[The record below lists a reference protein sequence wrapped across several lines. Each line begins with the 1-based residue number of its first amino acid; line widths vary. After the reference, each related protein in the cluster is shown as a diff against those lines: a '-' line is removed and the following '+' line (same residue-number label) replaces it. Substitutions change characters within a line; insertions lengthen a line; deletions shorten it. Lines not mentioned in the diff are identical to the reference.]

1 MDTVE
6 VEPAPER
13 TNRRAYD
20 ALKRSIDL
28 IAALFGGLVLLPLVG
43 LAMLAVR
50 LDSPGGAI
58 FSQTRVGRDGKLFRC
73 LKLRTM
79 RVGTP
84 HLPTHEVGA
93 TQITSLGRFLR
104 RSKLDELPQLWNVLK
119 GEMSLV
125 GPRPC
130 LPGQELLVSLRLRQ
144 GALSVR
150 PGITGLAQV
159 QGVDM
164 SDPEK
169 LAAIDADYV
178 CRRSLSLDLN
188 ILRRTLPF

>member
-1 MDTVE
+1 MTVD
-6 VEPAPER
+6 VARER
-13 TNRRAYD
+13 PNRRPYD
-20 ALKRSIDL
+20 VLKRSMDFC
-28 IAALFGGLVLLPLVG
+28 AALFGGLVVLPFLLA
-43 LAMLAVR
+43 AMVAVR

-58 FSQTRVGRDGKLFRC
+58 FAQTRVGRDGTPFRC

-93 TQITSLGRFLR
+93 AQITSLGRFLR

-159 QGVDM
+159 QNVDM

-178 CRRSLSLDLN
+178 RRRSLRLDVD